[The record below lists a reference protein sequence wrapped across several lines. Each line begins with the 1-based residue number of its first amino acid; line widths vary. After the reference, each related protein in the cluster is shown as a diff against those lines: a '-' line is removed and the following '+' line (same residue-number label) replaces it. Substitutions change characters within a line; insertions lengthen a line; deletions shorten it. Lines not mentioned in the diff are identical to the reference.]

1 MQTNIIVKVVVGENA
16 INKLKYKFIVIPKGI
31 VENGNT
37 LVFGKNKVKSISMQ
51 NRSTSNSEEFSL
63 GVTSLMGNV
72 ELQDYEGYLFYLTTN
87 KLIGES
93 VEIQVFDGTT
103 LLNIFY
109 TTKDWQ
115 YSNQNK
121 QVSIELKGRT
131 ALWGD
136 MGTFGVPYEENVNG
150 YEMLEKLQSLGGISI
165 EISDSLSIYLKKFTF
180 KKAFI
185 SQGTLEEVW
194 NKFCYATLLIVYE
207 SAGKIIVERF

>member
-1 MQTNIIVKVVVGENA
+1 METNIIVKLIVGENA
-16 INKLKYKFIVIPKGI
+16 INKLKNKFLVPNEL
-31 VENGNT
+31 VEKNNT
-37 LVFGKNKVKSISMQ
+37 LVFSKNKVKSISMQ

-63 GVTSLMGNV
+63 GVTSLMGSV
-72 ELQDYEGYLFYLTTN
+72 ELKDYDNYLFYLTTN
-87 KLIGES
+87 KLIGENT
-93 VEIQVFDGTT
+93 EIQVFDGTT

-109 TTKDWQ
+109 TTKDWK

-121 QVSIELKGRT
+121 QVDIELKGIT

-136 MGTFGVPYEENVNG
+136 MGTLGIPYEENLNG
-150 YEMLEKLQSLGGISI
+150 YQIFERLQSLGGITI
-165 EISDSLSIYLKKFTF
+165 DITDNLATYLQRFTF